1 MRMRPGLLVLLPIV
15 ACAPVAAVVLG
26 TGSAAGASAP
36 QAPTSVSRGDVSPS
50 ELALPERA
58 LVATRSREIAPQVAV
73 QVAVPSPTRVASSAK
88 PAARTRAVVVRRA
101 AAPRTVAATTAPTT
115 APSTKPAAS
124 ATPTA
129 AKPAPVRTGRDDYP
143 YRTATTNSY
152 DDWGFTK
159 RQCVSFAAWRLAQA
173 GRALDNRADGW
184 GSASNWDDTARRLGK
199 AVTTKPAVGTVAHW
213 QAGESSAYYA
223 PGSAT
228 ANGRYN
234 AGSYGHVGWVTHVF
248 ADGSVQVEAYNGSG
262 DRSWSTMRVKA
273 PRFLRL

>member
-1 MRMRPGLLVLLPIV
+1 MRPGLLVLLPLVV
-15 ACAPVAAVVLG
+15 AAPVAAVVLG
-26 TGSAAGASAP
+26 TGPAAGASGP
-36 QAPTSVSRGDVSPS
+36 QAPSPVALT
-50 ELALPERA
+50 EPAPAEPALPRRA
-58 LVATRSREIAPQVAV
+58 LAGTPDVAAARVA
-73 QVAVPSPTRVASSAK
+73 APSPTRVASAAR
-88 PAARTRAVVVRRA
+88 PAAPTRAVVVRRA
-101 AAPRTVAATTAPTT
+101 AAPRTVAAPTAPT
-115 APSTKPAAS
+115 AKPAAPKPV
-124 ATPTA
+124 AP
-129 AKPAPVRTGRDDYP
+129 KPAPVRSGRDDYP

-199 AVTTKPAVGTVAHW
+199 AVTTRPAVGTVAHW
-213 QAGESSAYYA
+213 QAGETSAYYG
-223 PGSAT
+223 PGSST
-228 ANGRYN
+228 ANGRYA

>member
-1 MRMRPGLLVLLPIV
+1 MRMRPGLLVLLPLAV
-15 ACAPVAAVVLG
+15 AVPAVSVVLG
-26 TGSAAGASAP
+26 TGPAAGASAP
-36 QAPTSVSRGDVSPS
+36 QATWTAVAATLPDGGPAVLRGAVVAASQPAPTAVTVTSP
-50 ELALPERA
+50 
-58 LVATRSREIAPQVAV
+58 ATPVTAAAP
-73 QVAVPSPTRVASSAK
+73 PTRARAAAQPAS
-88 PAARTRAVVVRRA
+88 RTRAVVVRRA
-101 AAPRTVAATTAPTT
+101 TAPRPVATASAPT
-115 APSTKPAAS
+115 APSAKPA
-124 ATPTA
+124 P
-129 AKPAPVRTGRDDYP
+129 KPAPVRTGRDDYP

-184 GSASNWDDTARRLGK
+184 GSASYWDDVARRLGK

-223 PGSAT
+223 PGSTT
-228 ANGRYN
+228 ANGRYA

>member
-1 MRMRPGLLVLLPIV
+1 MRPRLLALLPLV
-15 ACAPVAAVVLG
+15 AAAPVAVVVLG
-26 TGSAAGASAP
+26 SGPAAGSPALQALSSALLASLPDSEPALLHGAVVAAP
-36 QAPTSVSRGDVSPS
+36 QPARTPVT
-50 ELALPERA
+50 
-58 LVATRSREIAPQVAV
+58 VAT
-73 QVAVPSPTRVASSAK
+73 PSTVTKVRTAAQPAS
-88 PAARTRAVVVRRA
+88 RTRAVVVRQA
-101 AAPRTVAATTAPTT
+101 TAPRPVAATSSPT
-115 APSTKPAAS
+115 PKPA
-124 ATPTA
+124 P

-184 GSASNWDDTARRLGK
+184 GSASSWDDTARRLGK

-223 PGSAT
+223 PGSST

-234 AGSYGHVGWVTHVF
+234 AGSYGHVGWVTHVYS
-248 ADGSVQVEAYNGSG
+248 DGSVQVEAYNGSG

>member
-1 MRMRPGLLVLLPIV
+1 MRPRLLVLLPLV
-15 ACAPVAAVVLG
+15 AAAPVAVVVLG
-26 TGSAAGASAP
+26 SGPAVGSPAL
-36 QAPTSVSRGDVSPS
+36 QAPSSALLASLPDSGPALLRGAVVAASQPATAPVAVARPSTVTPSP
-50 ELALPERA
+50 
-58 LVATRSREIAPQVAV
+58 VATAAQP
-73 QVAVPSPTRVASSAK
+73 AS
-88 PAARTRAVVVRRA
+88 RTRAGVVRRA
-101 AAPRTVAATTAPTT
+101 TAPRPVAATSSPT
-115 APSTKPAAS
+115 
-124 ATPTA
+124 ATPA
-129 AKPAPVRTGRDDYP
+129 PAKPAPVRTGRDDYP

-173 GRALDNRADGW
+173 GRALNNRADGW

-223 PGSAT
+223 PGSST
-228 ANGRYN
+228 ANGRYA

-248 ADGSVQVEAYNGSG
+248 PDGSVQVEAYNGSG